1 LNSINKGEKV
11 EIPVQTG
18 NNISSKDLQMIMEA
32 IGKIDGLEALINKLF
47 EDMKN
52 FDLDEIRKQLE

>member
-1 LNSINKGEKV
+1 MA
-11 EIPVQTG
+11 IPVQTG

-32 IGKIDGLEALINKLF
+32 IGKIDGLEALLNKLF

-52 FDLDEIRKQLE
+52 LDLDDIRRQLE